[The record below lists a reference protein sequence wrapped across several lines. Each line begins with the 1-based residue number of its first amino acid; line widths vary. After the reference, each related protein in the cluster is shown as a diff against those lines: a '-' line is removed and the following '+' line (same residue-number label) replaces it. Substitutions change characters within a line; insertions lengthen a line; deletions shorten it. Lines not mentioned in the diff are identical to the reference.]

1 MSSPPPPPP
10 PPPPP
15 LPPKASDS
23 PPPPPP
29 PPPLP
34 PAKQEQQHQHQH
46 QHQPPTNV
54 QIDEAQI
61 QSLLN
66 VASSL
71 EMIRSQL
78 SEHEASI
85 HFASTILAHPM
96 GLPQSIMNT
105 SSSNFMESNNNNNN
119 NNNTDNSVHK
129 IQSFISPSVK
139 DAWLALLESSVVVD
153 DDNNQIQDGVSGS
166 GKDKNKDK
174 DNEEELEYPLPK
186 GQLSKATKINAL
198 ATSLKRASDVAAQL
212 KSSSSSSSKTS
223 KTKSKDD
230 GNGNVIQSQI
240 KLLQSINDNPN
251 CLMYGFQKRVREIRD
266 YHARHGTALAQSSNT
281 TAMDMDYSLDQ
292 MTMND
297 SGKRGNS
304 NVNVNVNVNGNGN
317 KNAIQYITEQQ
328 NKKRRVANP
337 AADGYD
343 LYSIMNTSLKP
354 IQRGDLFSVEE
365 VLGKYLDLISLH
377 ESVISAPSLNDM
389 FVKATADGGSG
400 ATDSNS
406 SNKAIPALKDDDDD
420 SNNADADADGKEQEQ
435 KQKEQRKKKNVSYP
449 DFCAILQKGL
459 STTLSEKDKL
469 SSIQNTRKKY
479 IRFLSSLQRYLSSF
493 LNKVSPLLDIQ
504 KDVIRP
510 CMVEFDKEWGK
521 DGGVSG
527 WECKPS
533 ERGMIS
539 ATATT
544 AGDDRK
550 QEQEQEQQNIG
561 IDLKKFEDVESLM
574 KSISPDELKAELA
587 RLGMKCGGRPL
598 DRAKRLWC
606 ARDKPL
612 SELPSKLF
620 VAQKGKG
627 GNNNNN
633 AQVVKNGN
641 AGISSKLKQDDSG
654 GNHISQ
660 RRVDIARL
668 ETVVTALLNQ
678 LRPTLDAT
686 ARRAERRLTQTLN
699 EKEREMQEEITGA
712 FNSNEDDE
720 GATDDKKDGSDD
732 SDSEDEDA
740 PIYNPKGV
748 PLGWDG
754 KPIPYWLYKLHGLN
768 HFYPCEICGNE
779 SYRGSH
785 NFEKHFA
792 EAKHSYGMRCLGI
805 PNTKHFHGVTKIEDA
820 QNLWKKLQTT
830 VNKDI
835 FDGAKE
841 EEYEDSHGN
850 VLSRATYEDLARQGL
865 L

>member
-1 MSSPPPPPP
+1 
-10 PPPPP
+10 
-15 LPPKASDS
+15 
-23 PPPPPP
+23 
-29 PPPLP
+29 
-34 PAKQEQQHQHQH
+34 
-46 QHQPPTNV
+46 
-54 QIDEAQI
+54 
-61 QSLLN
+61 
-66 VASSL
+66 
-71 EMIRSQL
+71 
-78 SEHEASI
+78 
-85 HFASTILAHPM
+85 M
-96 GLPQSIMNT
+96 GLPQSV
-105 SSSNFMESNNNNNN
+105 SSSTANSGMGSNNIDSNS
-119 NNNTDNSVHK
+119 NSVHK

-153 DDNNQIQDGVSGS
+153 DDNNEMNQSNNGS
-166 GKDKNKDK
+166 SNKK
-174 DNEEELEYPLPK
+174 EKENEDELEYPLPK

-198 ATSLKRASDVAAQL
+198 ATSLKRASDIAGQL
-212 KSSSSSSSKTS
+212 SSKTS
-223 KTKSKDD
+223 KSSDTKELSNEKDD
-230 GNGNVIQSQI
+230 GNVTQSQI
-240 KLLQSINDNPN
+240 ELLKSIHDSADSKTTTPNPN
-251 CLMYGFQKRVREIRD
+251 WLMYGFQKRVREIRD
-266 YHARHGTALAQSSNT
+266 YHARHGTSTQNNGIVN
-281 TAMDMDYSLDQ
+281 MDYSLDQ
-292 MTMND
+292 MTMNEN
-297 SGKRGNS
+297 GKRGRAGENF
-304 NVNVNVNVNGNGN
+304 NVNTSQNT
-317 KNAIQYITEQQ
+317 IQYITEQQ
-328 NKKRRVANP
+328 NKKRRVSNP
-337 AADGYD
+337 SADGYD

-354 IQRGDLFSVEE
+354 IQKGEIFSIEE

-377 ESVISAPSLNDM
+377 ESVISATTLNDM
-389 FVKATADGGSG
+389 FVCATATT
-400 ATDSNS
+400 ADSS
-406 SNKAIPALKDDDDD
+406 SKTIPALKDDDPDESD
-420 SNNADADADGKEQEQ
+420 KLSSSKEQQQQ
-435 KQKEQRKKKNVSYP
+435 KKKKNISYP

-459 STTLSEKDKL
+459 STSLPEKDKL

-479 IRFLSSLQRYLSSF
+479 IRFLCSLQRYLSSF

-504 KDVIRP
+504 KDVIGP

-521 DGGVSG
+521 DGGISG
-527 WECKPS
+527 WERKPS
-533 ERGMIS
+533 ERSMIS
-539 ATATT
+539 TSSSDTVDT
-544 AGDDRK
+544 NSDPKSG
-550 QEQEQEQQNIG
+550 EQKIG

-574 KSISPDELKAELA
+574 KCISPDELKAELA

-612 SELPSKLF
+612 NELPSKLF
-620 VAQKGKG
+620 VANKGKG
-627 GNNNNN
+627 GNM
-633 AQVVKNGN
+633 ALATKNGSTN
-641 AGISSKLKQDDSG
+641 SELKLNQDG
-654 GNHISQ
+654 RGNGFNTSIIGNNVSQ

-668 ETVVTALLNQ
+668 ETLITALLNQ

-712 FNSNEDDE
+712 FNSNEDDK

-732 SDSEDEDA
+732 SDSDDEDA

-850 VLSRATYEDLARQGL
+850 VLSRATFEDLARQGL